1 MDSSST
7 DDEPISIEETA
18 TRLLSVMDGVVVDFD
33 LVQMKVAAAY
43 LDIFKQDV
51 QPFRGVMHSIWTKMA
66 LPRRIPFNVL
76 LERIFQT
83 AERLDRKTRTIYFSD
98 EFAPLFG
105 KSYMTLFELVGIM
118 IDSLEFVPPLV
129 PPAVA
134 PA

>member
-1 MDSSST
+1 MDSSSS
-7 DDEPISIEETA
+7 DEDPNSMEDTA
-18 TRLLSVMDGVVVDFD
+18 TRLLSVVDGVVVDFD

-43 LDIFKQDV
+43 LDIFKQNV
-51 QPFRGVMHSIWTKMA
+51 QPLRGVMCGVWTKMS
-66 LPRRIPFNVL
+66 LPPRIPFNAL

-118 IDSLEFVPPLV
+118 IDSLEFIPPLV